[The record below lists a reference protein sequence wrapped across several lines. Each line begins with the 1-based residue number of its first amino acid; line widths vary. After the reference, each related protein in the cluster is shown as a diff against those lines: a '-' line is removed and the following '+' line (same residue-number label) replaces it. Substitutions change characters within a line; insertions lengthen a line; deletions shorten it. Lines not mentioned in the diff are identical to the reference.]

1 MTAQQAATNTIANV
15 LCGDIG
21 RSAEIS
27 KYNSRAVD
35 PNRPRYNRPSRDGA
49 ERMTPEFPESIAYN
63 AINARKADTN
73 TDVRTAL
80 SDRIGFRNVATT
92 SASPITKA
100 KMAKTVRHDA
110 NSRTRGSLPCC
121 RAMKSCTVMDRSPCN
136 ALSMN
141 ASIGRRTMWIR
152 HTPNPKIV
160 DYIIAGQKSPLA

>member
-27 KYNSRAVD
+27 KYNSRAVA
-35 PNRPRYNRPSRDGA
+35 PNRPRYNMPSCDWA

-63 AINARKADTN
+63 AINARKPETN
-73 TDVRTAL
+73 TDVAAAL
-80 SDRIGFRNVATT
+80 SESIGFRNVATT

-121 RAMKSCTVMDRSPCN
+121 RAMKSWTVMDRSSCN
-136 ALSMN
+136 ALCMN
-141 ASIGRRTMWIR
+141 ASIGRRTM
-152 HTPNPKIV
+152 
-160 DYIIAGQKSPLA
+160 